1 MSVKPKGDFLFICG
15 CARSGTS
22 ITTELLMR
30 HSKIAMGR
38 ERYNSLF
45 KANNNDFI
53 PALFNKQRFCKELID
68 DDSHHQRLGDYYDKV
83 FMLWNS
89 HRYIGDKIPSLFKQY
104 DYLVDTFAKPKILF
118 LLRDIHDVSQSWER
132 RRINSL
138 NNNDPWPHDKGFLA
152 AITEWNM
159 SLKNTFLAVSKH
171 PDSILIV
178 SYAKLFS
185 DIEQL
190 EKIFAFLDLDIEDET
205 MAFWDENTL
214 KKQMIEQKKVSI
226 MTDDIRHS
234 IQMDADFET
243 YQILQTMEE
252 EYYVKY

>member
-1 MSVKPKGDFLFICG
+1 MK
-15 CARSGTS
+15 
-22 ITTELLMR
+22 
-30 HSKIAMGR
+30 
-38 ERYNSLF
+38 N
-45 KANNNDFI
+45 
-53 PALFNKQRFCKELID
+53 
-68 DDSHHQRLGDYYDKV
+68 LG
-83 FMLWNS
+83 
-89 HRYIGDKIPSLFKQY
+89 
-104 DYLVDTFAKPKILF
+104 
-118 LLRDIHDVSQSWER
+118 VSE
-132 RRINSL
+132 
-138 NNNDPWPHDKGFLA
+138 
-152 AITEWNM
+152 
-159 SLKNTFLAVSKH
+159 H

>member
-1 MSVKPKGDFLFICG
+1 MVAFIDEYRGLYGVEPICAVLPIAPSTYYRFKNLERNPEKQSDRVKRYESLAPEVQRVWDENRGVYG
-15 CARSGTS
+15 AR
-22 ITTELLMR
+22 
-30 HSKIAMGR
+30 
-38 ERYNSLF
+38 
-45 KANNNDFI
+45 
-53 PALFNKQRFCKELID
+53 
-68 DDSHHQRLGDYYDKV
+68 
-83 FMLWNS
+83 
-89 HRYIGDKIPSLFKQY
+89 
-104 DYLVDTFAKPKILF
+104 
-118 LLRDIHDVSQSWER
+118 
-132 RRINSL
+132 
-138 NNNDPWPHDKGFLA
+138 
-152 AITEWNM
+152 
-159 SLKNTFLAVSKH
+159 
-171 PDSILIV
+171 PDSILIM